1 MVDSVKVIKKTKN
14 DLKEATDVDTS
25 FEEYLRG
32 KGIATTLAIQRLKEL
47 CVKQDLLRDSEDLFN
62 TIKLSKD
69 QQVLMILKD
78 VFDVLKVPVTMLKM
92 GAKYILQ
99 YDDFLIAVLPID
111 VSGFTSLDRCS
122 VSLGVMKCINDYVV
136 RKGLIFLTVVYL
148 YDSVTGDLEVGVLCN
163 DMLESISLNN
173 VCCGKKADTMPDVY
187 KLEEFNRP
195 VINIRSETV
204 WDTVRKTFMD
214 TPITTELKVVLSSSK
229 IRVKEEWVSKQ
240 VREGGTEYGKNL

>member
-1 MVDSVKVIKKTKN
+1 M
-14 DLKEATDVDTS
+14 E
-25 FEEYLRG
+25 R
-32 KGIATTLAIQRLKEL
+32 
-47 CVKQDLLRDSEDLFN
+47 DLLRDSEDLFN

-78 VFDVLKVPVTMLKM
+78 VFDVLKM

-148 YDSVTGDLEVGVLCN
+148 YDSTTGDLEVGVLCN
-163 DMLESISLNN
+163 DMLDSISVNN
-173 VCCGKKADTMPDVY
+173 VC
-187 KLEEFNRP
+187 
-195 VINIRSETV
+195 
-204 WDTVRKTFMD
+204 
-214 TPITTELKVVLSSSK
+214 
-229 IRVKEEWVSKQ
+229 
-240 VREGGTEYGKNL
+240 